1 MTMTRFIRLAAL
13 AALVFPFAASAQS
26 AERGDRAEQRLTR
39 LTERLGLTD
48 AQVAIVREEMGEARD
63 GERRRGHS
71 WALAA
76 RLAPTMSDAQ
86 LEALRTQQA
95 TRAEQRRGRRSQGE
109 RSAEGRRQRAERPD
123 PRADALNL
131 TDAQKQA
138 LADRRE
144 ATRADRAGQRAERR
158 EALADL
164 LTEEQ
169 QAVLLVHRALD
180 SPRGHRG
187 RRGGPRGEHRGRR

>member
-1 MTMTRFIRLAAL
+1 MTRFIRLAAL
-13 AALVFPFAASAQS
+13 AALVFPFAASAQT
-26 AERGDRAEQRLTR
+26 ADRGDRAEQRITR

-48 AQVAIVREEMGEARD
+48 AQVAIVREEMGEARE
-63 GERRRGHS
+63 GERRRGRRGHS

-86 LEALRTQQA
+86 LEALRTQQE
-95 TRAEQRRGRRSQGE
+95 TRAEQRRERRSQGE

-138 LADRRE
+138 LAEHRE
-144 ATRADRAGQRAERR
+144 AARAEQRSER
-158 EALADL
+158 HEAMADI

-169 QAVLLVHRALD
+169 QAVLLVQRALD
-180 SPRGHRG
+180 SPQGHRA